1 MRQFCLVH
9 RVILGSIYKWQNCVS
24 DLLRIVSV
32 NICMLN
38 CFFNTSLI
46 MLQVSFSFN
55 YFNELFNC
63 ARETSKMSST
73 ITLYYVMDWVSNHF
87 IMHCL
92 STSLCITWNEWTGEQ
107 YLPSDMERCLTRYS
121 SVYTPVIMYVL
132 YDPPCAEKDVKP
144 RYTIQHNAM
153 QRDATW
159 HDGTQHNAAHATQYN
174 ATEQVVTT
182 INIYLKS
189 VYNNTEAARLFNIHP
204 RWTWI
209 CKIRM
214 YCRSSILSVLYY
226 GNGEMSL

>member
-1 MRQFCLVH
+1 
-9 RVILGSIYKWQNCVS
+9 
-24 DLLRIVSV
+24 
-32 NICMLN
+32 
-38 CFFNTSLI
+38 

-132 YDPPCAEKDVKP
+132 YDLPCAEKDVKP

-159 HDGTQHNAAHATQYN
+159 HDGTQHNAAHATQHTQRNTMQRNKWSQQSTYIWN
-174 ATEQVVTT
+174 QYT
-182 INIYLKS
+182 IIRKQRVCLIFIPAEHGYVRYGCIVDRVYYLSYIMEMVKW
-189 VYNNTEAARLFNIHP
+189 VYRIA
-204 RWTWI
+204 
-209 CKIRM
+209 
-214 YCRSSILSVLYY
+214 ILMTYT
-226 GNGEMSL
+226 